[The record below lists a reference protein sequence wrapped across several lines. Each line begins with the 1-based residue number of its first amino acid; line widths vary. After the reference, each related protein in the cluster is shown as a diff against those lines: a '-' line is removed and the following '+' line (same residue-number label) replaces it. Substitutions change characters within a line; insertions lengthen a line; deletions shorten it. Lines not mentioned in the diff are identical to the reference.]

1 MAKNITQNNVDFT
14 VNTSENI
21 GGFPHKRT
29 NANSIS
35 NGKYSTTSKQALI
48 DSGYESS
55 GGGFSIN
62 AVDIDWN
69 GAKPGIGEDLTTG
82 ITTTGEL
89 LSRIKE
95 VYSPM
100 FAN

>member
-21 GGFPHKRT
+21 GGFMHKRT
-29 NANSIS
+29 RANLIS
-35 NGKYSTTSKQALI
+35 DGKYNTTTKQALI
-48 DSGYESS
+48 DNNYESA
-55 GGGFSIN
+55 GGFSIN

-69 GAKPGIGEDLTTG
+69 AATPGIGEDSTKG
-82 ITTTGEL
+82 ISTTGEL

>member
-1 MAKNITQNNVDFT
+1 MARYIDNNSQIVFNNVSEPGTTSGAIIAKGDYTIDSNDNITKLPKPFVNV
-14 VNTSENI
+14 
-21 GGFPHKRT
+21 
-29 NANSIS
+29 
-35 NGKYSTTSKQALI
+35 
-48 DSGYESS
+48 
-55 GGGFSIN
+55 
-62 AVDIDWN
+62 VDIDWN
-69 GAKPGIGEDLTTG
+69 GAKPGIGEDLTKG